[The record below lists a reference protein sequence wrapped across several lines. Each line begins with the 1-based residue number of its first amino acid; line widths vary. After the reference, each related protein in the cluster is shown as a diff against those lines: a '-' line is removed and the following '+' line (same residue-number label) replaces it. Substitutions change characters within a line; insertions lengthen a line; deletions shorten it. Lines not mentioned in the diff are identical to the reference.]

1 MGHHHDDHHHHH
13 DHDHHHGAPVRDS
26 KYDDGAAGQNNYEK
40 PRLFV
45 REISGYTYS
54 MSKELKKLRSLPRV
68 IKGKDL
74 KFKKGP
80 QYFNCN
86 ILTPQADMAQALYAH
101 LVVIAPGGRSQ
112 KHGHINEA
120 IFYILD
126 GEGYDVHDGKRYD
139 WKAGD
144 ICVVH
149 NACVHQHFNASSEKL
164 ARALIIKS
172 KPLYL
177 FMNMLFQEVV
187 EPQPKTPTPGHE
199 HFEPSI
205 V

>member
-1 MGHHHDDHHHHH
+1 MSEELQEMID
-13 DHDHHHGAPVRDS
+13 
-26 KYDDGAAGQNNYEK
+26 KYDDGAAGARKYDK
-40 PRLFV
+40 PRLYV
-45 REISGYTYS
+45 RELSGFTYS
-54 MSKELKKLRSLPRV
+54 LYHELKKLRGVPRV

-74 KFKKGP
+74 EFKKGP

-86 ILTPQADMAQALYAH
+86 ILTPKYNTAQSLYAH
-101 LVVIAPGGRSQ
+101 LVVIAPGGKSQ
-112 KHGHINEA
+112 KHGHMNEA

-126 GEGYDVHDGKRYD
+126 GTGYDVHDGKRYD

-144 ICVVH
+144 ICIVP
-149 NACVHQHFNASSEKL
+149 NATVHQHFNADQEKF
-164 ARALIIKS
+164 ARALIIKT

-187 EPQPKTPTPGHE
+187 EEQPKTPVPGHE
-199 HFEPSI
+199 DFKPQI

>member
-1 MGHHHDDHHHHH
+1 MAD
-13 DHDHHHGAPVRDS
+13 RNLQDS
-26 KYDDGAAGQNNYEK
+26 HEDGAAGQAHYDK

-45 REISGYTYS
+45 RELSGFTYS
-54 MSKELKKLRSLPRV
+54 LAKELKKLRSIPRV
-68 IKGKDL
+68 IKHKDL

-80 QYFNCN
+80 QYFNSN
-86 ILTPQADMAQALYAH
+86 ILTPKYSAAQALYAH
-101 LVVIAPGGRSQ
+101 FVVVAPGGKSQ
-112 KHGHINEA
+112 KHGHVNEA

-126 GEGYDVHDGKRYD
+126 GKGYDVHDGERCD

-144 ICVVH
+144 ICIVP
-149 NACVHQHFNASSEKL
+149 NATVHQHFNSDEDRP

-177 FMNMLFQEVV
+177 FMNMLFQDVV
-187 EPQPKTPTPGHE
+187 EPQPDTPVEGHE
-199 HFEPSI
+199 DFKPSI